1 MCTSKGKDMYSNA
14 NKSEYYHEI
23 KSVQRD
29 CSVPDVSG
37 QHL

>member
-1 MCTSKGKDMYSNA
+1 MCTKKGKDMYSNA
-14 NKSEYYHEI
+14 NKCEYYREI
-23 KSVQRD
+23 KILQRD